1 MLAVYS
7 QTIKRYLIHTTASYH
22 VFCNEHT
29 FQRVCEFHCQILKG
43 TTNCSS
49 VDLCYRETQK
59 SCKTVGSQVVAPLLG
74 KLVAVLSFSGQLDRD
89 DPQ

>member
-1 MLAVYS
+1 MFSV
-7 QTIKRYLIHTTASYH
+7 TNTPFK
-22 VFCNEHT
+22 E
-29 FQRVCEFHCQILKG
+29 CEFHCQILKG